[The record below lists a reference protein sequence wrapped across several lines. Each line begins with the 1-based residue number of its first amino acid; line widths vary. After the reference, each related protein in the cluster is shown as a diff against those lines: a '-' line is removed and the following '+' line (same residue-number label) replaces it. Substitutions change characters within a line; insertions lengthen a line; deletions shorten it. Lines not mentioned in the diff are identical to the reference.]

1 MDFLNKIIDFF
12 TIPTHSRTMGV
23 LTMLILISAVFL
35 TVTVAQQQQTIK
47 QRAADT
53 SSQCNI
59 IYGGRCYSNYSHC
72 PDGFMQKGTD
82 NAYCP
87 NNGQQKCCVPSTIT
101 AVDYSL
107 CKDIVNCSAITV
119 EGTCPPEKTKC
130 LSTTDFN
137 GADTY
142 GGKSLVC
149 CELK

>member
-1 MDFLNKIIDFF
+1 
-12 TIPTHSRTMGV
+12 
-23 LTMLILISAVFL
+23 MLILVSAVFF
-35 TVTVAQQQQTIK
+35 TVTVAQQQQTMK

-53 SSQCNI
+53 SSQCSSMYSGN
-59 IYGGRCYSNYSHC
+59 CYSDRSHC
-72 PDGFMQKGTD
+72 PDGFIQKGTD

-87 NNGQQKCCVPSTIT
+87 NNKGQQKCCVPSTIT

-107 CKDIVNCSAITV
+107 CKDIVNCSATTV
-119 EGTCPPEKTKC
+119 EEICPPEKTKC

-149 CELK
+149 CKSK